1 MRADGRTERI
11 GRTLAHRLRNR
22 TAGVC
27 VLGCL
32 VLIAVCVWPGLRVG
46 SAQSASTMS
55 EAASKAAQAEANQ
68 AQSDAAGE
76 KKASAANAQ
85 APAPGPAAKQEAAA
99 ALTDPRQKQIAEES
113 ADLLKL
119 ASSLKAEVDKTTV
132 DTLSVAVIRHAGEIE
147 KLAHKM
153 RSR

>member
-1 MRADGRTERI
+1 
-11 GRTLAHRLRNR
+11 
-22 TAGVC
+22 
-27 VLGCL
+27 
-32 VLIAVCVWPGLRVG
+32 
-46 SAQSASTMS
+46 MS

-132 DTLSVAVIRHAGEIE
+132 DTLSVAVIRQASEIE